1 VAFSRIIACLA
12 DMSSAPRT
20 KLPCTVVPYEA
31 RFAGAF
37 RAINLSWISSLFRVE
52 AHDEATLSDP
62 CALVAAGGFILVA
75 VAAADD
81 DEASAAAG
89 AAASAANGGDDA
101 RVLGVVSL
109 LTPPASGSVGL
120 ELAKMGV
127 RDHARG
133 RGVGRALGEAAVA
146 LARRER
152 VRRLDILSNR
162 KLTAALALYASL
174 GFVER
179 ELPAND
185 YERANI
191 YLVLDLC
198 DEGHQKGAA
207 ADDAAAAA
215 AAAAAAGSGG
225 DSAV

>member
-1 VAFSRIIACLA
+1 MMDGIPSRQL
-12 DMSSAPRT
+12 RT
-20 KLPCTVVPYEA
+20 EIPCTIVQFEPRY
-31 RFAGAF
+31 AGAF
-37 RAINLSWISSLFRVE
+37 RAINLAWISSLFRVE
-52 AHDEATLSDP
+52 AHDEATLADP
-62 CALVAAGGFILVA
+62 CALVAAGGHILVA
-75 VAAADD
+75 LAADD
-81 DEASAAAG
+81 AAAPAAG
-89 AAASAANGGDDA
+89 AAAAAVASDDDA

-109 LTPPASGSVGL
+109 LSPPAFGTVGL

-127 RDHARG
+127 REFARG

-185 YERANI
+185 YERADI
-191 YLVLDLC
+191 YLVLDL
-198 DEGHQKGAA
+198 
-207 ADDAAAAA
+207 
-215 AAAAAAGSGG
+215 
-225 DSAV
+225 

>member
-1 VAFSRIIACLA
+1 MPA
-12 DMSSAPRT
+12 SSALAASQKT
-20 KLPCTVVPYEA
+20 LACTVVPFEA
-31 RFAGAF
+31 RYAGAF

-52 AHDEATLSDP
+52 AHDEATLADP
-62 CALVAAGGFILVA
+62 CALVAAGGHILVA
-75 VAAADD
+75 LADG
-81 DEASAAAG
+81 AAAAG
-89 AAASAANGGDDA
+89 AAATASAADGGDDA

-109 LTPPASGSVGL
+109 LTPPASGTVGL

-127 RDHARG
+127 REHARG

-179 ELPAND
+179 EMPAND
-185 YERANI
+185 YERADI
-191 YLVLDLC
+191 YLVLDL
-198 DEGHQKGAA
+198 DEGTDDAAGAA
-207 ADDAAAAA
+207 AAVAD
-215 AAAAAAGSGG
+215 AAAGSGG
-225 DSAV
+225 GGAI